1 MIYFFKEF
9 SFSQVA
15 WNNVAMSELAILI
28 AIGYIGEV
36 IETWKL

>member
-1 MIYFFKEF
+1 MLFIFVNPL
-9 SFSQVA
+9 SQVA
-15 WNNVAMSELAILI
+15 WSNVAMSELAILT